1 MSDLVDIW
9 LNYFTLFS
17 PFYSDHV
24 SGTCGLVKKM
34 MHKQTGKHIAVKHIR
49 ISGVPEENKRIL
61 MDLNVVLKCR
71 DCDKIVRC
79 LGYFICDID
88 VWICMDLMTMCFEK
102 LLKITGSVPEKI
114 LGKLTLSTLKA
125 LDYLKETHNVI
136 HRDIKPSNLLSK

>member
-1 MSDLVDIW
+1 
-9 LNYFTLFS
+9 
-17 PFYSDHV
+17 
-24 SGTCGLVKKM
+24 M
-34 MHKQTGKHIAVKHIR
+34 MHKQTGKHIAVKQMR

>member
-1 MSDLVDIW
+1 MDKLR
-9 LNYFTLFS
+9 
-17 PFYSDHV
+17 
-24 SGTCGLVKKM
+24 
-34 MHKQTGKHIAVKHIR
+34 KHIAVKQMR

-61 MDLNVVLKCR
+61 MHLNVVLKCR

-102 LLKITGSVPEKI
+102 LLKITGPVPEKI

-136 HRDIKPSNLLSK
+136 HRDI